1 MTLCYG
7 NEGEVKAYAAGP
19 SQPTEAELLEH
30 LGAMARF
37 FLEQGDEAQILA
49 DKLSQTTVGDEVDS
63 R

>member
-7 NEGEVKAYAAGP
+7 NEGEIKAYAEGP
-19 SQPTEAELLEH
+19 YQTTEAELLEH
-30 LGAMARF
+30 LEAMARF